1 MRQFIKFVFASC
13 LGVIIAGVA
22 LFFILFTVIGGIA
35 SSATAGKS
43 VKVEPNSVLVMR
55 LNQIIPE
62 RTNNLPMN
70 PFEFEQNDVVGL
82 HDMVKY
88 IEHAKEDKNIKAI
101 YMDLSQVQVGQATAS
116 TIRKSLLDFKS
127 SGKPIYAYG
136 HYYTQ
141 GAYYMASVADSIYVS
156 PMGSVEYVGFGVT
169 LAFFKEMLDKLGV
182 DMQIFYAG
190 QFKSATEPFRLNK
203 MSDQNRLQVREYI
216 DGMYEI
222 FRNDIAT
229 ARGMTEADLT
239 DIANN
244 YRVRT
249 AEDALKYKLV
259 DRVAYQDEVSNVMK
273 TKLGLSKDDK
283 LKTVT
288 FGDYTKAVT
297 LSSSLGEK
305 DKIAVVYAE
314 GTINDGSATPGE
326 INGDNYVSILRKI
339 RQDKSIKAV
348 VLRVNSGGGSA
359 LASERIWR
367 EIELIKEKGIPV
379 VATMGDVAASGGY
392 FILAGA
398 DSIFAEP
405 NTLTG
410 SIGVFGIL
418 PSTQKLFND
427 KLGIYFD
434 TVRTNTYATSF
445 TPTYKLSPQEF
456 AILQEGVETTYDR
469 FLNIVA
475 QGRKMTKEAVHEVA
489 QGRVW
494 TGSKAKD
501 IGLVDALGGLPSA
514 IESAASLAE
523 LSSYRLVEYP
533 KTKDPLTQ
541 FLDQIMNRDTDNV
554 KMALLQ
560 SEMGEMYGFYKYIKE
575 MKELKGAQMRL
586 PFYMELR

>member
-13 LGVIIAGVA
+13 LGVIVAGVA

-55 LNQIIPE
+55 LNQIVPE

-88 IEHAKEDKNIKAI
+88 IDHAKSDKNIKAI
-101 YMDLSQVQVGQATAS
+101 YMDLSQLQVGQATAS
-116 TIRKSLLDFKS
+116 TIRKALLDFKL

-136 HYYTQ
+136 HYYSQ

-203 MSDQNRLQVREYI
+203 MSDQNRLQVREYL

-229 ARGMTEADLT
+229 SRGLTTAELT

-244 YRVRT
+244 YRIRT

-259 DRVAYQDEVSNVMK
+259 DRVAYQDEVNLVMK
-273 TKLGLSKDDK
+273 SKLGLEKDDK
-283 LKTVT
+283 LKTVS

-297 LSSSLGEK
+297 LPASLGEK

-314 GTINDGSATPGE
+314 GTINDGSTTPGE

-339 RQDKSIKAV
+339 RQDKSVKAL

-367 EIELIKEKGIPV
+367 EIELIREKGIPV

-494 TGSKAKD
+494 TGVKAKEL
-501 IGLVDALGGLPSA
+501 GLVDALGGLPAA
-514 IESAASLAE
+514 IESAANLAD

-541 FLDQIMNRDTDNV
+541 FLDQIMNRDADNV
-554 KMALLQ
+554 KMALIQ

-586 PFYMELR
+586 PFHMEFK